1 MPPLS
6 LMTRPVNW
14 VISAGCALTVLASL
28 WSDSSSLAMV
38 TSLVVLILPAVQPI
52 MILANKR
59 KSSIAAEIVGL
70 MSEIDEIDRELA
82 REAILSARETGTN
95 NPRLEAAY
103 LLQIECKRRGFLI
116 NRFISR
122 KDAAIYNKLQRL
134 INQ

>member
-28 WSDSSSLAMV
+28 WSDESLLSAIV
-38 TSLVVLILPAVQPI
+38 ALVVLLLPAVQPM

-59 KSSIAAEIVGL
+59 RRSIAAEIVSL
-70 MSEIDEIDRELA
+70 MSEIGEIDHQLA
-82 REAILSARETGTN
+82 REAILSARGTGTN
-95 NPRLEAAY
+95 NPKQEAIN
-103 LLQIECKRRGFLI
+103 LLQTECKRRGFLI
-116 NRFISR
+116 DRFVTR